1 MLATMM
7 PARNESPAFSTQDS
21 DSESELAE
29 RQPVARS
36 ARPSSKTACEA
47 SSVSERRQKA
57 DELLQRYHNALDA
70 AGVHAAQSPKGRP
83 ELVSEAKADESEE
96 EGEEEGRE
104 GEFVYVKKSI
114 QQFLNV
120 RVLSLEKDNY
130 ALRSEFEAS
139 RKGAAHA
146 ALALRLQRLQHGLH
160 VLASML
166 ARRERALLSLAFSQL
181 RAAAAAGRAD
191 KAKTAELKELRDL
204 VSQLQAQAQQAAAAP
219 APPAREP
226 ASPRARRHSAP
237 VVALDGGAGD
247 ALEMLRA
254 ENRRLQIELEDRSRA
269 AELLCKRLLRVDAVA
284 RSMSQ

>member
-7 PARNESPAFSTQDS
+7 PARNESPACSTQDS

-36 ARPSSKTACEA
+36 ARPSSKAACEA
-47 SSVSERRQKA
+47 STGSERRQKA

-70 AGVHAAQSPKGRP
+70 AGVQAAQSPKGRP
-83 ELVSEAKADESEE
+83 ELVSEAKAEESEE
-96 EGEEEGRE
+96 DEEEGRE

-139 RKGAAHA
+139 RECAAHA
-146 ALALRLQRLQHGLH
+146 ALALRSQRLQHGLH

-166 ARRERALLSLAFSQL
+166 ARRERALLSSAFSQL

-226 ASPRARRHSAP
+226 VSPKARRHSAP

-284 RSMSQ
+284 RSMSH